1 VNSTAGTPC
10 AKQFGS
16 YTSTPTVTSL
26 RQKNNDGTDNSNY
39 NADLAQVFHNWVEL
53 CTFTPTRQGD
63 YYLHVRTNKRFDFT
77 GSALMRSVTSGSLS
91 GITGQAGDSSPYGG
105 GSNSFSI
112 RAVTPAGIERQVA
125 VSGYDRMPI
134 YVNSEAADTE
144 FNLIR
149 ILPGAAGQFISF
161 DFFDAGDATDEAT
174 VQVLLPADATKN
186 DGTPITD
193 KFPTRCRS
201 YGGSA
206 GGSAASPGQTSATCT
221 FTLTKTGSTS
231 KNNGKVQTITIPIP
245 TDYKCDATDFVKCW
259 YKVGIGFTSGTVH
272 DVTTWDAEIVGDPVR
287 LIE

>member
-1 VNSTAGTPC
+1 M
-10 AKQFGS
+10 
-16 YTSTPTVTSL
+16 
-26 RQKNNDGTDNSNY
+26 
-39 NADLAQVFHNWVEL
+39 EL

-161 DFFDAGDATDEAT
+161 DFFDAGDATGEAT

-221 FTLTKTGSTS
+221 FTLTRSGSTS
-231 KNNGKVQTITIPIP
+231 RNNGKVQTITIPIP

-259 YKVGIGFTSGTVH
+259 YKVKDRLHQRFRARRDHVGRRDRRRPGPADRVEDGRVSLGGRPGPAPGRAARGT
-272 DVTTWDAEIVGDPVR
+272 GR
-287 LIE
+287 RR